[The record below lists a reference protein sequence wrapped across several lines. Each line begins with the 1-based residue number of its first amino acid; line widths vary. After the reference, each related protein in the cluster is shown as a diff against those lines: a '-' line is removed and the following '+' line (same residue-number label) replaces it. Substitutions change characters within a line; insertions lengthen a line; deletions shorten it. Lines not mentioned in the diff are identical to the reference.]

1 MNPLQS
7 RKKLLLAE
15 SELNRAQLVQE
26 LDIVADDFYSLA
38 DRARTFATFASA
50 TASLVSIIT
59 SFRRKTSVPA
69 TEKPSWLQTIL
80 KSAPLIGSLWSKFH
94 SPEE

>member
-50 TASLVSIIT
+50 TASLVSILT
-59 SFRRKTSVPA
+59 SLRRKTSVA
-69 TEKPSWLQTIL
+69 ADEKPSWLATIL
-80 KSAPLIGSLWSKFH
+80 KSAPLIGTLWSRFRT
-94 SPEE
+94 PQE

>member
-26 LDIVADDFYSLA
+26 LDVMVDDVYSLA

-50 TASLVSIIT
+50 AASMVSIIT

-69 TEKPSWLQTIL
+69 DEKPSWLQTVL
-80 KSAPLIGSLWSKFH
+80 KSAPLIGSLWSKFRV
-94 SPEE
+94 PEE